1 MRTAMTKGKLE
12 AEGFKLVAR
21 WPEDWRE
28 NDVRALFSKQFP
40 RSPGVYAFVKDD
52 EVVYIGKAERQSL
65 QKRLRKY
72 VNSKPSGIGVT
83 AKRVQGKVD
92 EALAI
97 GKEVSAY
104 FMTLDAH
111 EIARREAELIRD
123 WQPRWNK
130 QGIRSPS
137 NDEDI
142 K

>member
-1 MRTAMTKGKLE
+1 MTKEKLK
-12 AEGFKLVAR
+12 AVGFKLAAR

-28 NDVRALFSKQFP
+28 NDVRAQFSKHFP

-52 EVVYIGKAERQSL
+52 EIVYIGKAERQNL

-72 VNSKPSGIGVT
+72 VNSKPSGSGVV

-92 EALAI
+92 EALAV
-97 GKEVSAY
+97 GNEVSAY

-123 WQPRWNK
+123 LQPRWNK

-137 NDEDI
+137 DDEDI